1 MQINNKQII
10 IMINW
15 EEKKN
20 TTGKIKYFS
29 LEMYAMERTLKHCY
43 SFSGQHS
50 LNLDRVNW

>member
-15 EEKKN
+15 EKKKP
-20 TTGKIKYFS
+20 TGKIKYFS
-29 LEMYAMERTLKHCY
+29 LEMYAMERTLKHCH

-50 LNLDRVNW
+50 LNIDRVNW